1 MESLRLICDREIPVA
16 LQKAD
21 SFAASFA
28 YSLDSTAARVE
39 DTLQDQGKLGKIKS
53 SLRDAEDDFVKVL
66 AVKTRKEAKQLAIRD
81 SISATRTRIEELKKT
96 VLVQRARRDE
106 YAAIMSQRPLGKA
119 NHDIEHKGEILEAIL
134 WYNRVLGFQ
143 IEGGRG
149 VKFTFNYINLSNPCE
164 EYTFTICHEDDT
176 YSLLACNPH
185 LNDTKELVHELNR
198 TNGLFKFVR
207 TMREKF
213 QEAASIVGTSIQ
225 SSSLHQESTT
235 VSVSAPVMSVSAD
248 RSDSPMKE
256 NEYPHQVNGQS
267 KKVNLGRG
275 DKLSILSPASVRR
288 SPRFVKRKE

>member
-213 QEAASIVGTSIQ
+213 QEAASIGTSIQ